1 MKTHKLGIESFHI
14 FEAARKG
21 EHWMVQFIWGKK
33 DFRVY
38 LDKADAVASS
48 SNHPPVLKIPDDG
61 EMVVSKLQYLNN
73 FEWYD
78 YEKVS
83 GHGLA
88 FEEVRWI
95 RGKTKRYLELPKDF
109 FNIAVEIACREFDL
123 ERAQA

>member
-1 MKTHKLGIESFHI
+1 MKTHKLGIESFHV
-14 FEAARKG
+14 FEAAREG
-21 EHWMVQFIWGKK
+21 ERWMVQFIWGKK

-38 LDKADAVASS
+38 LDKADSAASS
-48 SNHPPVLKIPDDG
+48 SGHPPVLKIPDDG

-88 FEEVRWI
+88 FEEVRWCK
-95 RGKTKRYLELPKDF
+95 GKTRRYLELPKDF

-123 ERAQA
+123 QRAQA